1 MNAIR
6 TSNREAQFDCDW
18 RPSASFEALR
28 LRARGLA
35 LIRAFFAERD
45 VLEVETPAMARS
57 AASDVHI
64 ASLSTICH
72 AGGGAAGQFYLQT
85 SPEFAMKRLLAAG
98 SGPIYQVCRAFRD
111 AENGRLH
118 NPEFTLLEWYRPGF
132 DHHGLMD
139 ELDTLMNR
147 VLGCAGTTRR
157 LTYRDAFV
165 AYGGLDPFEVSTDAL
180 LARAEDAG
188 LVLAADCP
196 AERDMLLDFLFS
208 QGVQAAFG
216 DGRVYVYDF
225 PASQAA
231 LARVR
236 ASQPPVAE
244 RFELFLNGIEIANG
258 YHELADAHEQ
268 RQRFA
273 ADGVAR
279 KRLGLAQMPVDERL
293 LAALAHG
300 LPDCAGVAVG
310 LDRLFMI
317 AAGESSIQAM
327 MAFPITR
334 A

>member
-6 TSNREAQFDCDW
+6 TSNREAQSDCDW
-18 RPSASFEALR
+18 RPSAGFEALR
-28 LRARGLA
+28 LRARLLA

-72 AGGGAAGQFYLQT
+72 AGGGAGGQFYLQT

-111 AENGRLH
+111 AESGRLH

-132 DHHGLMD
+132 DHHRLMD

-147 VLGCAGTTRR
+147 VLGPAGTTQR
-157 LTYRDAFV
+157 LTYREAFV
-165 AYGGLDPFEVSTDAL
+165 AHGGLDPFEASTHAL
-180 LARAEDAG
+180 LAHAEDLG
-188 LVLAADCP
+188 LTLNRDGP

-208 QGVQAAFG
+208 HAVQPALR
-216 DGRVYVYDF
+216 DGRVYVFDF

-236 ASQPPVAE
+236 AAQPPVAE

-258 YHELADAHEQ
+258 YHELADADEQ
-268 RQRFA
+268 RQRFV

-293 LAALAHG
+293 LAALSHG

-317 AAGESSIQAM
+317 AAGESRIQAM
-327 MAFPITR
+327 MAFPVAR

>member
-1 MNAIR
+1 MK
-6 TSNREAQFDCDW
+6 EDQDPVHDW
-18 RPSASFEALR
+18 RPSASIEALR
-28 LRARGLA
+28 LRARLLA
-35 LIRAFFAERD
+35 VIRAFFAERD
-45 VLEVETPAMARS
+45 VLEVETPAMAR
-57 AASDVHI
+57 AGTSDVHI
-64 ASLSTICH
+64 TSLTTICH
-72 AGGGAAGQFYLQT
+72 AGAAASGQFFLQT
-85 SPEFAMKRLLAAG
+85 SPELAMKRLLAAG

-111 AENGRLH
+111 RESGRLH

-132 DHHGLMD
+132 DHHELMD
-139 ELDTLMNR
+139 EVDTLMDR
-147 VLGCAGTTRR
+147 VLGTAGSTRR

-165 AYGGLDPFEVSTDAL
+165 EHGGVDAFEASTQAL
-180 LARAEDAG
+180 LLRAQHAG
-188 LVLAADCP
+188 LNLTLDST

-208 QGVQAAFG
+208 HTVQPAFG
-216 DGRVYVYDF
+216 DGRVFVYDY

-258 YHELADAHEQ
+258 YHELADADEQ

-273 ADGVAR
+273 ADGCAR
-279 KRLGLAQMPVDERL
+279 KRLGLAPMPVDERL

-310 LDRLFMI
+310 LERLFMI
-317 AAGESSIQAM
+317 AAGESRIEAV
-327 MAFPITR
+327 MAFPLTR

>member
-1 MNAIR
+1 
-6 TSNREAQFDCDW
+6 
-18 RPSASFEALR
+18 
-28 LRARGLA
+28 
-35 LIRAFFAERD
+35 
-45 VLEVETPAMARS
+45 MARNG
-57 AASDVHI
+57 ASDVHI

-72 AGGGAAGQFYLQT
+72 AGGAAGGQFYLQS

-98 SGPIYQVCRAFRD
+98 SGPIYQICRAFRD
-111 AENGRLH
+111 AESGRLH

-139 ELDTLMNR
+139 ELDTLMDR
-147 VLGCAGTTRR
+147 VLGPAGTTQR
-157 LTYRDAFV
+157 LTYREAFV
-165 AYGGLDPFEVSTDAL
+165 EHGGLDVFEASTHAL
-180 LARAEDAG
+180 LARAEDSG
-188 LVLAADCP
+188 LTLGGDSP

-208 QGVQAAFG
+208 HVVQPAFG

-236 ASQPPVAE
+236 ATQPPVAE

-258 YHELADAHEQ
+258 YHELADADEQ

-273 ADGVAR
+273 ADGAAR

-293 LAALAHG
+293 LAALTHG
-300 LPDCAGVAVG
+300 LPECAGVAVG
-310 LDRLFMI
+310 LERLFMV

-327 MAFPITR
+327 MAFPVSR

>member
-1 MNAIR
+1 M
-6 TSNREAQFDCDW
+6 
-18 RPSASFEALR
+18 
-28 LRARGLA
+28 
-35 LIRAFFAERD
+35 
-45 VLEVETPAMARS
+45 
-57 AASDVHI
+57 HI

-72 AGGGAAGQFYLQT
+72 AGGAAGGQFYLQT

-111 AENGRLH
+111 AESGRLH

-132 DHHGLMD
+132 DHHALMD
-139 ELDTLMNR
+139 ELDTLMDR
-147 VLGCAGTTRR
+147 VLGSAGTTRR

-165 AYGGLDPFEVSTDAL
+165 EHGGLDVFEASTPAL
-180 LARAEDAG
+180 LARAEDSG
-188 LVLAADCP
+188 LTLSGDSP

-208 QGVQAAFG
+208 HTVQPALR

-236 ASQPPVAE
+236 ATQPPVAE

-258 YHELADAHEQ
+258 YHELADADEQ
-268 RQRFA
+268 RRRFA
-273 ADGVAR
+273 ADGAAR

-310 LDRLFMI
+310 LERLFMI
-317 AAGESSIQAM
+317 AAGESSIDAM
-327 MAFPITR
+327 MAFPVAR

>member
-1 MNAIR
+1 M
-6 TSNREAQFDCDW
+6 
-18 RPSASFEALR
+18 
-28 LRARGLA
+28 
-35 LIRAFFAERD
+35 
-45 VLEVETPAMARS
+45 LEVDTPAIARS
-57 AASDVHI
+57 GASDVHI
-64 ASLSTICH
+64 ASLSTICR
-72 AGGGAAGQFYLQT
+72 AGAAAGGQFYLQS

-98 SGPIYQVCRAFRD
+98 SGPIYQICRAFRD
-111 AENGRLH
+111 AESGRLH

-139 ELDTLMNR
+139 ELDTLMSR
-147 VLGCAGTTRR
+147 VLGPAGTTRR
-157 LTYRDAFV
+157 LTYREAFV
-165 AYGGLDPFEVSTDAL
+165 EHGGLDVFEASTHAL
-180 LARAEDAG
+180 LARAEDSG
-188 LVLAADCP
+188 LTLSGDSPV
-196 AERDMLLDFLFS
+196 ERDMLLDFLFS
-208 QGVQAAFG
+208 HVVQPALG

-236 ASQPPVAE
+236 ATRPPVAE

-258 YHELADAHEQ
+258 YHELADADEQ

-293 LAALAHG
+293 LAALTHG

-327 MAFPITR
+327 MAFPVAR

>member
-1 MNAIR
+1 
-6 TSNREAQFDCDW
+6 
-18 RPSASFEALR
+18 
-28 LRARGLA
+28 
-35 LIRAFFAERD
+35 
-45 VLEVETPAMARS
+45 MARS
-57 AASDVHI
+57 GASDVHI
-64 ASLSTICH
+64 ASLSTICR
-72 AGGGAAGQFYLQT
+72 AGAAAGGQFYLQS

-98 SGPIYQVCRAFRD
+98 SGPIYQICRAFRD
-111 AENGRLH
+111 AESGRLH

-139 ELDTLMNR
+139 ELDTLMSR
-147 VLGCAGTTRR
+147 VLGPAGTTRR
-157 LTYRDAFV
+157 LTYREAFV
-165 AYGGLDPFEVSTDAL
+165 EHGGLDVFEASTHAL
-180 LARAEDAG
+180 LARAEDSG
-188 LVLAADCP
+188 LTLSGDSPV
-196 AERDMLLDFLFS
+196 ERDMLLDFLFS
-208 QGVQAAFG
+208 HVVQPALG

-236 ASQPPVAE
+236 ATRPPVAE
-244 RFELFLNGIEIANG
+244 RFELFLTGIEIANG
-258 YHELADAHEQ
+258 YHELADADEQ

-293 LAALAHG
+293 LAALTHG
-300 LPDCAGVAVG
+300 LPNCAGVAVG

-327 MAFPITR
+327 MAFPVAR

>member
-1 MNAIR
+1 
-6 TSNREAQFDCDW
+6 
-18 RPSASFEALR
+18 
-28 LRARGLA
+28 
-35 LIRAFFAERD
+35 
-45 VLEVETPAMARS
+45 MARS
-57 AASDVHI
+57 GASDVHI
-64 ASLSTICH
+64 ASLSTICR
-72 AGGGAAGQFYLQT
+72 AGAAAGGQFYLQS

-111 AENGRLH
+111 AESGRLH

-139 ELDTLMNR
+139 ELDTLMSR
-147 VLGCAGTTRR
+147 VLGSAGTTRR
-157 LTYRDAFV
+157 LTYREAFV
-165 AYGGLDPFEVSTDAL
+165 EHGGLDVFEASTHAL
-180 LARAEDAG
+180 LARAEDSG
-188 LVLAADCP
+188 LTLSGDSPV
-196 AERDMLLDFLFS
+196 ERDMLLDFLFS
-208 QGVQAAFG
+208 HVVQPALG

-236 ASQPPVAE
+236 ATRPPVAE

-258 YHELADAHEQ
+258 YHELADADEQ

-293 LAALAHG
+293 LAALTHG

-317 AAGESSIQAM
+317 AGGESSIQAM
-327 MAFPITR
+327 MAFPVAR

>member
-1 MNAIR
+1 
-6 TSNREAQFDCDW
+6 
-18 RPSASFEALR
+18 
-28 LRARGLA
+28 
-35 LIRAFFAERD
+35 
-45 VLEVETPAMARS
+45 MARS
-57 AASDVHI
+57 GASDVHI
-64 ASLSTICH
+64 ASLSTICR
-72 AGGGAAGQFYLQT
+72 AGAAAGGQFYLQS

-98 SGPIYQVCRAFRD
+98 SGPIYQICRAFRD
-111 AENGRLH
+111 AESGRLH
-118 NPEFTLLEWYRPGF
+118 NPEFTLLEWYRPGV
-132 DHHGLMD
+132 DHHGLME
-139 ELDTLMNR
+139 ELDTLMIR
-147 VLGCAGTTRR
+147 VLGPTGTTRR
-157 LTYRDAFV
+157 LTYREAFV
-165 AYGGLDPFEVSTDAL
+165 EHGGLDVFEASTHAL
-180 LARAEDAG
+180 LARAEDSG
-188 LVLAADCP
+188 LTLSGDSPV
-196 AERDMLLDFLFS
+196 ERDMLLDFLFS
-208 QGVQAAFG
+208 HVVQPALG

-236 ASQPPVAE
+236 ATRPPVAE

-258 YHELADAHEQ
+258 YHELADADEQ

-293 LAALAHG
+293 LAALTHG

-327 MAFPITR
+327 MAFPVAR

>member
-1 MNAIR
+1 MSRSSDIQSA
-6 TSNREAQFDCDW
+6 CDW
-18 RPSASFEALR
+18 RPSASVETLR
-28 LRARGLA
+28 LRARLLA
-35 LIRAFFAERD
+35 VIREFFAGRG
-45 VLEVETPAMARS
+45 VLEVETPVLAA
-57 AASDVHI
+57 AGASDVHI
-64 ASLSTICH
+64 ASLATTCH
-72 AGGGAAGQFYLQT
+72 AGGQLYLQT

-111 AENGRLH
+111 GESGRLH
-118 NPEFTLLEWYRPGF
+118 NPEFTLLEWYRPDF
-132 DHHGLMD
+132 DHHQLID

-147 VLGCAGTTRR
+147 VPGPAGSARR
-157 LTYRDAFV
+157 LTYRDAFLEH
-165 AYGGLDPFEVSTDAL
+165 AGIDAFEARTDAL
-180 LARAEDAG
+180 LAAAEDSG
-188 LVLAADCP
+188 LQLTGDDP
-196 AERDMLLDFLFS
+196 ATRDTLLDFLFS
-208 QGVQAAFG
+208 HTVQPALG
-216 DGRVYVYDF
+216 DGRVYVYDY

-244 RFELFLNGIEIANG
+244 RFELFVNGIEIANG
-258 YHELADAHEQ
+258 YHELADADEQ

-273 ADGVAR
+273 ADGYAR

-317 AAGESSIQAM
+317 AAGASNIDAVI
-327 MAFPITR
+327 AFPIAR

>member
-1 MNAIR
+1 VNGIR
-6 TSNREAQFDCDW
+6 TGNREAQSDCDW
-18 RPSASFEALR
+18 RPSAGFEALR

-45 VLEVETPAMARS
+45 VLEVETPAMARG

-64 ASLSTICH
+64 ASLSTTCH
-72 AGGGAAGQFYLQT
+72 GGGATGGQFYLQT

-98 SGPIYQVCRAFRD
+98 SGPIYQVCRVFRD
-111 AENGRLH
+111 GECGRLH

-132 DHHGLMD
+132 DHHHLMD
-139 ELDTLMNR
+139 ELDSLLDR
-147 VLGCAGTTRR
+147 VLGCAVTTRR
-157 LTYRDAFV
+157 LSYRDAFV
-165 AYGGLDPFEVSTDAL
+165 EYASLDPFEASTHAL
-180 LARAEDAG
+180 LACAEDAG
-188 LVLAADCP
+188 LVLTGDSP
-196 AERDMLLDFLFS
+196 PERDMLLDFLFS
-208 QGVQAAFG
+208 HGVQRAIG
-216 DGRVYVYDF
+216 DGRVTVYDF

-236 ASQPPVAE
+236 AGRPPVAE
-244 RFELFLNGIEIANG
+244 RFELFVNGIEIANG

-273 ADGVAR
+273 ADGAAR
-279 KRLGLAQMPVDERL
+279 KRLGLAQMPMDEHL

-317 AAGESSIQAM
+317 AAGETSIQAM